1 MTSSKEYLHKWL
13 ERLIAAEL
21 VSKPMMG
28 EYLLYYRG
36 KYTAAVCDDRLLLKP
51 TRSVCRLLPDAP
63 LESPYEGAK
72 PMLRVADD
80 TPVELVLQL
89 LEAAWAELPA
99 PKTKKR

>member
-36 KYTAAVCDDRLLLKP
+36 KYTAAVCDDRLL
-51 TRSVCRLLPDAP
+51 PDAP

-72 PMLRVADD
+72 PMLCVADD

-99 PKTKKR
+99 PKSKKR